1 MAHMRLEQILYVIF
15 AATVICFG
23 VVALI
28 ISNMSPAEAGFGGLG
43 TLFVSLFGGI
53 LGVLVL
59 ALFQLRRKLS
69 SSVSYYD
76 NLAISLRQGVLGSVS
91 LTGLLVLQA
100 LGVLTPIAGALFVL
114 AIFSGEIYLRT
125 RVRR

>member
-1 MAHMRLEQILYVIF
+1 MRLDQLLYGIF

-28 ISNMSPAEAGFGGLG
+28 VFNMSPSEVGIAGLG
-43 TLFVSLFGGI
+43 ALFASLFAGI

-59 ALFQLRRKLS
+59 LLFQLRRRLS
-69 SSVSYYD
+69 NNASYYD
-76 NLAISLRQGVLGSVS
+76 NLSTSLRQGVLGSVS
-91 LTGLLVLQA
+91 LVGLLILQA
-100 LGVLTPIAGALFVL
+100 LGVLTPLSAILFVI
-114 AIFSGEIYLRT
+114 AIFSGEIYLRS